1 MIESAVW
8 RLIKDI
14 TGALI
19 GNIKKSTILQYSK
32 VQFESVKLCMIL
44 DYQSYLFTLFHVLS
58 DYSTLYYWFW
68 AQIVWQ

>member
-1 MIESAVW
+1 MESAVW

-44 DYQSYLFTLFHVLS
+44 G
-58 DYSTLYYWFW
+58 
-68 AQIVWQ
+68 